1 MTEQKLM
8 VTGLYRPGWHRW
20 PDLGQVPHLPL
31 TGQWLAE
38 AGFPAGARVA
48 VEVVGDGEL
57 VVRRVEEVA
66 SIEAH
71 RGAAERP
78 EAREALRRE
87 RKSEAV
93 HA

>member
-20 PDLGQVPHLPL
+20 PDLGQVPYLPL
-31 TGQWLAE
+31 AGNWLAE

-71 RGAAERP
+71 R
-78 EAREALRRE
+78 EATDLPRAHETRE
-87 RKSEAV
+87 REPEAV

>member
-1 MTEQKLM
+1 M

-20 PDLGQVPHLPL
+20 PDLGQVPYLPL
-31 TGQWLAE
+31 AGQWLAE

-71 RGAAERP
+71 RGGAERP
-78 EAREALRRE
+78 EVYEARDLEP
-87 RKSEAV
+87 EAV